1 MRAKGRN
8 GNYELKFIEM
18 KKLNWGTWLCIIT
31 AVLSIIGMCICD
43 CVDINMEGMFA
54 LTTLASIFGIIA
66 SMMEA
71 EGY

>member
-1 MRAKGRN
+1 
-8 GNYELKFIEM
+8 M

-43 CVDINMEGMFA
+43 TFNLRMEWMFV
-54 LTTLASIFGIIA
+54 LTTLASIIGIIA